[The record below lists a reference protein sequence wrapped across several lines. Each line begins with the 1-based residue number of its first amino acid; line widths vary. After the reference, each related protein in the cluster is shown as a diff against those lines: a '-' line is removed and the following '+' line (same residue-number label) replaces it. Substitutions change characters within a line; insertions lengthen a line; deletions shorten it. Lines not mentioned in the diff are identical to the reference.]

1 MKSSIKKFIAAFRI
15 VLCLELI
22 VVTVLSLIPNYTV
35 PSVIVFWDKAQHSI
49 EFFVLVLTGCLAY
62 PRTTVPVVTGLMMYG
77 ALIEL
82 AQSSL
87 TTTRVGDI
95 SDFFADVVGILL
107 GRAVYFLLVRF
118 GRSRINPKMQSV

>member
-1 MKSSIKKFIAAFRI
+1 MDSSRKRFLVAFR
-15 VLCLELI
+15 VVFALELI
-22 VVTVLSLIPNYTV
+22 VVTVLSLIPNHAV
-35 PSVIVFWDKAQHSI
+35 PSVLVFWDKAQHSI
-49 EFFVLVLTGCLAY
+49 EFFVLVLTGCFAY

-107 GRAVYFLLVRF
+107 GRVVYFLLVRF
-118 GRSRINPKMQSV
+118 ARSRTNTTIRCV